1 MGDMADFFL
10 EHVED
15 MEEARFEYRSG
26 SMSDFEAYELGIID
40 EMGFYIGPKY
50 GKDRSDEMGFYI
62 GPKYGKDRS
71 RVCRCCNKGG
81 LLWGKVGDKFRLFE
95 NGVIHRCPAN
105 PLANT

>member
-26 SMSDFEAYELGIID
+26 SMSDFEAYELGII
-40 EMGFYIGPKY
+40 
-50 GKDRSDEMGFYI
+50 DEMGFYI